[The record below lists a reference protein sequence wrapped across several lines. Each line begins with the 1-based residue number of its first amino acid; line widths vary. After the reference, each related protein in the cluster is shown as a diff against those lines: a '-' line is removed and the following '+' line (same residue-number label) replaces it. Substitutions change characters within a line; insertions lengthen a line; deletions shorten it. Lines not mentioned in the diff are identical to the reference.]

1 MLEIGAVGKDG
12 KNQDQR
18 YEYTSAAAVMAA
30 AQKALARHG
39 LRISSTSAITDVAR
53 YTTKA
58 GNEGTRVTMRTTVT
72 ISDGEQSISADG
84 WGCGQ
89 DTQDKAPM
97 KAQTASYKYALSAAL
112 CIGFGDDPEA
122 DEEANDGGPKAEATR
137 KRQPEKASAG
147 ELLALCKTPTELNL
161 WCGIHGEQVQ
171 ALKGE
176 AKRTAWAQVKARATA
191 IGVSEEQVLAW
202 LTGAPESEEAFD
214 HSMSVNKGR
223 G

>member
-12 KNQDQR
+12 KNQHQQ

-39 LRISSTSAITDVAR
+39 LRISSTSAITDTAR
-53 YTTKA
+53 YSTKN
-58 GNEGTRVTMRTTVT
+58 GEGTRVTMRTTVT

-122 DEEANDGGPKAEATR
+122 DEEANDGGPKAEAPR
-137 KRQPEKASAG
+137 KKASPEKATAG

-161 WCGIHGEQVQ
+161 WCGIHGASVQ
-171 ALKGE
+171 ALQGE
-176 AKRTAWAQVKARATA
+176 SKRVAWAQIKTRATA

-202 LTGAPESEEAFD
+202 LTGAPEAEEAEN
-214 HSMSVNKGR
+214 V
-223 G
+223 